1 MASVAQIEK
10 KIADARFNIKQYDDR
25 LKRLRDQLRVYS
37 GARKL
42 SDSQIKA
49 AQSLNKQ
56 IKDLETS
63 KSKTSQEL
71 DKYTKSI
78 GDLKKLEGIDAKLRT
93 EIDSYNRSLALGGK
107 PTKSKINALLSERK
121 VYERTLGTLAPK
133 APFIPSAVG
142 TSSANAPT
150 GTTASKPSV
159 GTKTSTGA
167 TGTAASTGT
176 KGTTAGAGTAGT
188 ASAGTAGTG
197 AAGAAG
203 AAGTDTAGAKDERTP
218 DQKYAD
224 AIAEAVRLYNMP
236 DIIFKN
242 IPSLGALLEKYVNG
256 KLTDKQFQLELQND
270 PWVRQNSQ
278 EIKARYVQLFNY
290 QDLVKSGRALG
301 TTDYEQQIAKIARNL
316 QERARQLTGADIPEA
331 DAKLMAQDLYI
342 FNLDGDE
349 AVVTERLARFIKPTA
364 GMIAGQPTIGYGGQ
378 ALQNYQALQ
387 AIAKANGFKIED
399 ILPRGA
405 DGKPMTAESTLQAI
419 ATNKIDT
426 NRLAQDV
433 RKLAAQ
439 GQPEYVRQL
448 LGQGYDLEQIY
459 SPYKNRMASIL
470 ELNPDVIE
478 LNDPSLRMAIGK
490 NGDMNLY
497 DFEKALRKDNRWQY
511 TQNAR
516 QEVAGSVMQVL
527 RDFGFAG

>member
-10 KIADARFNIKQYDDR
+10 KIADARFNIKQYDDK
-25 LKRLRDQLRVYS
+25 LKRLRDQLRIYS
-37 GARKL
+37 GTRKL

-78 GDLKKLEGIDAKLRT
+78 GDLKKLEGVDTKLRA

-107 PTKSKINALLSERK
+107 PNKSRINALLSERK

-167 TGTAASTGT
+167 TGTVVSTGT

-188 ASAGTAGTG
+188 AGAG
-197 AAGAAG
+197 AAGDTG
-203 AAGTDTAGAKDERTP
+203 AAGTDTAGAKDERTK
-218 DQKYAD
+218 DQRYAD
-224 AIAEAVRLYNMP
+224 AIADATRLYNMP

-242 IPSLGALLEKYVNG
+242 IPSLGALLQKFVDN

-301 TTDYEQQIAKIARNL
+301 TTDYEQQIDRISRTL

-342 FNLDGDE
+342 YNLDGDE
-349 AVVTERLARFIKPTA
+349 AIVTERLARFIRPTA

-470 ELNPDVIE
+470 EMNPDVIE
-478 LNDPSLRMAIGK
+478 LNDPALRMAIGK

>member
-1 MASVAQIEK
+1 MATVAQVQK
-10 KIADARFNIKQYDDR
+10 SIADAEWTIKQSNEK
-25 LKRLRDQLRVYS
+25 LKKLRDDLRSYS
-37 GARKL
+37 TAARL
-42 SDSQIKA
+42 TEAQAKA
-49 AQSLNKQ
+49 AAEINKKIREIESEKNTATTTLNKNNK
-56 IKDLETS
+56 I
-63 KSKTSQEL
+63 
-71 DKYTKSI
+71 I
-78 GDLKKLEGIDAKLRT
+78 GDLKKIEDLDKKLKSEIDA
-93 EIDSYNRSLALGGK
+93 YNRSLALGGK
-107 PTKSKINALLSERK
+107 PTKSSINALLSERK
-121 VYERTLGTLAPK
+121 KYEGTLGSMAPK
-133 APFIPSAVG
+133 APFIPSSVAS
-142 TSSANAPT
+142 TASNAPT
-150 GTTASKPSV
+150 GTTATK
-159 GTKTSTGA
+159 GTTTGTTAGA
-167 TGTAASTGT
+167 TGTTTTTGV
-176 KGTTAGAGTAGT
+176 KGTTGTTGTTGTAGTAGT
-188 ASAGTAGTG
+188 AGASGTA
-197 AAGAAG
+197 
-203 AAGTDTAGAKDERTP
+203 AGAKDERTP

-405 DGKPMTAESTLQAI
+405 DGKPMSAESTLQAI

-470 ELNPDVIE
+470 ELNPDTIE

-516 QEVAGSVMQVL
+516 QEVGSSVMQVL